1 MFTNFFRTPIVKNIC
16 ERLLLK
22 VNIPFIAKSL
32 LLTHLISMFHLSG
45 FLTFSGVIKTENLL
59 QRLHFQELS
68 FLADV
73 AFKKNYDLKLLLKR
87 PLASF
92 RIECS
97 STIGL
102 KQNIFKWCHYTI
114 EQIKELIRKHLKFQ
128 GIIQEFNLDSH
139 VSITLWCEL
148 CSWGVWV
155 WERGGAAS
163 PSCKPPP
170 LFCYIHLQI
179 HEYEAPFSLTVYSNF
194 SVLNLKLGAQTNYLL
209 AWMFFFRTLSTVFP
223 TVWKLFVLV

>member
-1 MFTNFFRTPIVKNIC
+1 MFANFFRTPIVKNIC
-16 ERLLLK
+16 ERLLLN

-32 LLTHLISMFHLSG
+32 LLTHFISMFHLSG
-45 FLTFSGVIKTENLL
+45 CLTFSGVIKTENLL

-87 PLASF
+87 TLASF

-102 KQNIFKWCHYTI
+102 TQNIFKWCRYTI
-114 EQIKELIRKHLKFQ
+114 EQNKELIRKHLKFQ
-128 GIIQEFNLDSH
+128 GIIQEFNLGVDSH
-139 VSITLWCEL
+139 VSITLWCKL

-155 WERGGAAS
+155 CGGGGGGAVT
-163 PSCKPPP
+163 PHP
-170 LFCYIHLQI
+170 
-179 HEYEAPFSLTVYSNF
+179 NF
-194 SVLNLKLGAQTNYLL
+194 AI
-209 AWMFFFRTLSTVFP
+209 
-223 TVWKLFVLV
+223 